1 MLEVIVQYLE
11 AISNA
16 PVAWKLSLIFFF
28 MAVESSFIPFPSE
41 VVMIPA
47 GFLASRGELG
57 FASTP
62 ILAAVVAVLLG
73 TAGSLAGAYFNYYLA
88 RGLGEPFL
96 RKYGKWFFLKPEVLD
111 RASEIFNRYGAETT
125 FVCRLVPVVRQ
136 VISVPAGVAKMPI
149 LPFSFFTG
157 LGAGIWSAILAASG
171 YLLGMSSSKMGYA
184 ELVHKGK
191 DAVSA
196 NLIWIILGAAVLAAG
211 YMAICRLVMK
221 GKKCC

>member
-1 MLEVIVQYLE
+1 MLDVIVQYLE

-88 RGLGEPFL
+88 RVLGEPFL
-96 RKYGKWFFLKPEVLD
+96 RKYGKWFFRGAKSVVSPLTT
-111 RASEIFNRYGAETT
+111 RAYSI
-125 FVCRLVPVVRQ
+125 
-136 VISVPAGVAKMPI
+136 VILHLSIYV
-149 LPFSFFTG
+149 F
-157 LGAGIWSAILAASG
+157 
-171 YLLGMSSSKMGYA
+171 
-184 ELVHKGK
+184 
-191 DAVSA
+191 
-196 NLIWIILGAAVLAAG
+196 NLIGIVSFI
-211 YMAICRLVMK
+211 
-221 GKKCC
+221 

>member
-1 MLEVIVQYLE
+1 MLDVIVRYLEVI
-11 AISNA
+11 SSA
-16 PVAWKLSLIFFF
+16 PAAWKLFLIFFF

-47 GFLASRGELG
+47 GFFASRGELG
-57 FASTP
+57 FAGEP
-62 ILAAVVAVLLG
+62 LFAVAFAVLIG
-73 TAGSLAGAYFNYYLA
+73 TLGSLAGAFFNYYLA
-88 RGLGEPFL
+88 LWLGEPFL

-125 FVCRLVPVVRQ
+125 FVCRLIPVVRQ
-136 VISVPAGVAKMPI
+136 VISVPAGVARMPI
-149 LPFSFFTG
+149 LSFSLFTG

-171 YLLGMSSSKMGYA
+171 YLMGLSSADMGYA

-196 NLIWIILGAAVLAAG
+196 NLVWIIFGAVALAAG
-211 YMAICRLVMK
+211 YMAVCRFVMK

>member
-1 MLEVIVQYLE
+1 
-11 AISNA
+11 
-16 PVAWKLSLIFFF
+16 VAWKLSLIFFF

-47 GFLASRGELG
+47 GFFASRGELG